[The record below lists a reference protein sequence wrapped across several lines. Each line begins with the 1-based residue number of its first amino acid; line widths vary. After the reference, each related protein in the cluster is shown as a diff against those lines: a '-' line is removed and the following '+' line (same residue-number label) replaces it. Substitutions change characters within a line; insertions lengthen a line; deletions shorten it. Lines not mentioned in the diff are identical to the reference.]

1 MNLVLLVS
9 SLVDKAAVTQSG
21 QDMAG
26 PGINRWSIGRAYGVV
41 SDNIGKKAETGMLA
55 AIDPED
61 RVIGLRLYDSL
72 FKVIPLEKDQAELKA
87 FNIR

>member
-1 MNLVLLVS
+1 MVYWQGLW
-9 SLVDKAAVTQSG
+9 G
-21 QDMAG
+21 C
-26 PGINRWSIGRAYGVV
+26 
-41 SDNIGKKAETGMLA
+41 ETGMLA

-61 RVIGLRLYDSL
+61 GVIGLRLYDSL